1 MLIERSALIVLF
13 AVVVAAC
20 GPGSDTNSA
29 DTSSSAAG
37 AGVEPK
43 VAVGGGSVADDAPS
57 GELNTARPEF
67 RWPSVEEAEQYRIVV
82 RDAGGNGYERVLDA
96 VDANCQASDGS
107 CGAATSLEYFDND
120 LTWFVEST
128 VDGVAGPTS
137 GALSITTPVS
147 PHMQPIK
154 SNTGICEGW
163 ASIAYD
169 KYVALNNTWNSKSL
183 TSEDWSQIMHVTE
196 NADGS
201 VQSSWTY
208 DWLGRND
215 AGKGGQYEVKAYPQV
230 FYGPKLGTHV
240 SGSKE
245 ETGLPELVRDL
256 PEFKVAYDFTE
267 ADTRAERNVALESF
281 FHDSCRIQGPCDD
294 VDNRAYEMM
303 IWVSNP
309 ERRTPG
315 DLALTGVLIDNKKWN
330 VYIKP
335 RSNKQYIAFTA
346 QSPSTSG
353 VLDWKSF
360 VDWTVQWTADRG
372 EALGI
377 NKLEPDYCMGAIEMG
392 AEIWWG
398 RGTFTINRF
407 EVTR

>member
-13 AVVVAAC
+13 AVALAAC
-20 GPGSDTNSA
+20 GERSDTDSSDIDSSGTNSSIT
-29 DTSSSAAG
+29 DTSVSG
-37 AGVEPK
+37 
-43 VAVGGGSVADDAPS
+43 VADDAPS

-67 RWPSVEEAEQYRIVV
+67 RWPSVDEAEQYRIVV
-82 RDAGGNGYERVLDA
+82 KDADGNGYERVLDEA
-96 VDANCQASDGS
+96 DANCKTAEDS
-107 CGAATSLEYFDND
+107 CGATTSLAYFDND

-128 VDGVAGPTS
+128 VNGVAGPTS
-137 GALSITTPVS
+137 GALGITTPVS
-147 PHMQPIK
+147 PRMQPIK
-154 SNTGICEGW
+154 SNTGVCEGW
-163 ASIAYD
+163 AAVAYG
-169 KYVALNNTWNSKSL
+169 KYAALNNTWNSKSL
-183 TSEDWSQIMHVTE
+183 NSDNWSQVMQITE
-196 NADGS
+196 NVDGS
-201 VQSSWTY
+201 VQSSWVY
-208 DWLGRND
+208 DWLGKND
-215 AGKGGQYEVKAYPQV
+215 AGKRGQFEVKAYPQV

-256 PEFKVAYDFTE
+256 PEFKVAYSFTE
-267 ADTRAERNVALESF
+267 TDTRAERNVALESF
-281 FHDSCRIQGPCDD
+281 FHDSCRIQGPCDE

-309 ERRTPG
+309 ARRTPG
-315 DLALTGVLIDNKKWN
+315 DLARTGVLIDNNKWN

-346 QSPSTSG
+346 QTPSTSG

-360 VDWTVQWTADRG
+360 VDWTVQWTG
-372 EALGI
+372 ENAEVHGI
-377 NKLEPDYCMGAIEMG
+377 NKLELDYCMAAIEMG

-398 RGTFTINRF
+398 QGTFTVNRF